1 MKVELTSGHPS
12 GAGKTESVSVSYSI
26 LTQVFSVVQAKY
38 IMRYL
43 ASINPPDSNAKTRTK
58 LSLDESSEVERQI
71 LATNPVLEAFGNAK
85 TTRNDN
91 SSRFGKYIQVR
102 IMYTRRVSLK
112 EHSSQILFDGRQEI
126 CGARIRTYLLE
137 RSRIVFQPLTE
148 RNYHIFY
155 QLCAGAPLK
164 ERKDLGLDTDINKF
178 HYLRQGGPQSTP
190 IVGVDDAEEFRTTQQ
205 ALSTIGISVEQQWAV
220 FRLLAALLHLGNV
233 KITQA
238 RSDASIDENDTE
250 LLLATRFLG
259 IDKTEFKKWT
269 VKKQI
274 TTRSEKIITALN
286 AAQATVVRDSVAK
299 FVYVCLFEWLVA
311 IVNESLAGENG
322 EAEKRA
328 EMFIGVL
335 DIYGF
340 EHFQKVMTS
349 TVLCAVRWFV
359 TCPFRIPLNSSALTT
374 RMRSCNKKSVETLY
388 FRNASPDKL
397 CSLMRMSS
405 NSNKRNMSRRR
416 FTGSLSNFRIISL
429 ALMS

>member
-1 MKVELTSGHPS
+1 
-12 GAGKTESVSVSYSI
+12 
-26 LTQVFSVVQAKY
+26 
-38 IMRYL
+38 
-43 ASINPPDSNAKTRTK
+43 
-58 LSLDESSEVERQI
+58 
-71 LATNPVLEAFGNAK
+71 
-85 TTRNDN
+85 
-91 SSRFGKYIQVR
+91 
-102 IMYTRRVSLK
+102 
-112 EHSSQILFDGRQEI
+112 
-126 CGARIRTYLLE
+126 
-137 RSRIVFQPLTE
+137 LTE

-164 ERKDLGLDTDINKF
+164 ERKDLGLDTDITKF

-190 IVGVDDAEEFRTTQQ
+190 ILGVDDAEEFRTTQH

-220 FRLLAALLHLGNV
+220 FRLLSALLHLGNV
-233 KITQA
+233 KISQT
-238 RSDASIDENDTE
+238 RSDAAIDENDTE

-311 IVNESLAGENG
+311 IVNESLAGENH

-340 EHFQKVMTS
+340 EHFQKVRMPNFYMY
-349 TVLCAVRWFV
+349 LLV
-359 TCPFRIPLNSSALTT
+359 TCLFQNSFEQFSINYANEKLQQEVSKTYTLSAHHLTG
-374 RMRSCNKKSVETLY
+374 
-388 FRNASPDKL
+388 F
-397 CSLMRMSS
+397 CSSMHMFS
-405 NSNKRNMSRRR
+405 NSNKMNMSRNRSI
-416 FTGSLSNFRIISL
+416 GSSSNFRTISL